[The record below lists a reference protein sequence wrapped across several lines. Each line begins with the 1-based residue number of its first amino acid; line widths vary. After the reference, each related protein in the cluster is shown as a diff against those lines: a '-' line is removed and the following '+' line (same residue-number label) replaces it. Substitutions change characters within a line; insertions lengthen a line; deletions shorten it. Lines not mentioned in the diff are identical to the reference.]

1 MKHYV
6 LWGLI
11 VAAFFLL
18 SSCGSSKKIQEK
30 SPISTYIM
38 PGADLISGNGIL
50 RGWGSGRSDSEASAR
65 KKAQMAASAEL
76 AAILA
81 KTVEST
87 TEEYSTILS
96 EGMSSESK
104 SLLTDKTKI
113 TVNQTLAGATIV
125 FDRWVKDEKTGQFI
139 NDIVL
144 ELKGDDY
151 LKNLY
156 KELEKNDAAT
166 VDRDLLQRL
175 FLKHIDENS
184 KK

>member
-1 MKHYV
+1 
-6 LWGLI
+6 
-11 VAAFFLL
+11 
-18 SSCGSSKKIQEK
+18 
-30 SPISTYIM
+30 
-38 PGADLISGNGIL
+38 
-50 RGWGSGRSDSEASAR
+50 
-65 KKAQMAASAEL
+65 MAASAEL

-125 FDRWVKDEKTGQFI
+125 FDRWDKDEKTGQFI
-139 NDIVL
+139 NYIVL

>member
-1 MKHYV
+1 MKNYV
-6 LWGLI
+6 LWGLAVI
-11 VAAFFLL
+11 AFFLL

-30 SPISTYIM
+30 SPVATYVM
-38 PGADLISGNGIL
+38 PGADLVSGNGVL
-50 RGWGSGRSDSEASAR
+50 RGWGSGRSDNEASAR
-65 KKAQMAASAEL
+65 KKAQMAAAAEL
-76 AAILA
+76 ASILS

-96 EGMSSESK
+96 EGLSSESK
-104 SLLTDKTKI
+104 SLLTDKIKI

-125 FDRWVKDEKTGQFI
+125 FDRWGKDEQTGQFI
-139 NDIVL
+139 NYIVL

-156 KELEKNDAAT
+156 KELEKNDAIT

>member
-1 MKHYV
+1 MGIDCSCILFIKQLRFVKENPRKKPRRHVYHAGSRPCQRQRCTS
-6 LWGLI
+6 GLGFRQ
-11 VAAFFLL
+11 VR
-18 SSCGSSKKIQEK
+18 Q
-30 SPISTYIM
+30 P
-38 PGADLISGNGIL
+38 
-50 RGWGSGRSDSEASAR
+50 SAR

-125 FDRWVKDEKTGQFI
+125 FDRWDKDEKTGQFI
-139 NDIVL
+139 NYIVL

-156 KELEKNDAAT
+156 KELEKNDAVT

-175 FLKHIDENS
+175 FLKHIDKNS

>member
-30 SPISTYIM
+30 SPVTTFIM
-38 PGADLISGNGIL
+38 PGADLVSGNGVL

-65 KKAQMAASAEL
+65 
-76 AAILA
+76 
-81 KTVEST
+81 TVEST

-125 FDRWVKDEKTGQFI
+125 FDRWDKDEKTGQFI
-139 NDIVL
+139 NYIVL

-156 KELEKNDAAT
+156 KELEKNDAVT

-175 FLKHIDENS
+175 FLKHIDKNS